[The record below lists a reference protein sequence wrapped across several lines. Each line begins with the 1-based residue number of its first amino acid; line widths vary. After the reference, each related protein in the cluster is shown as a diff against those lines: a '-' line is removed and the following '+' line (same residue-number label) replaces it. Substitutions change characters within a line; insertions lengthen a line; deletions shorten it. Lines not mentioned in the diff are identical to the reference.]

1 MELAIQKWGNS
12 AAIRLPSGLL
22 NQLNLAAGDKLSVEV
37 REGGVMLK
45 PKRPTYSLATLIEQC
60 DKNAPPPKDL
70 AAWSDAKPVGNEAW

>member
-22 NQLNLAAGDKLSVEV
+22 DQLHVATGDKLTVEV

-45 PKRPTYSLATLIEQC
+45 PKRAAYSLAELLAQC
-60 DKNAPPPKDL
+60 DKNAPPPKDMT
-70 AAWSDAKPVGNEAW
+70 AWKDARPVGNEVW